1 MNVFVV
7 CGSPAAGKTTYG
19 AALARRLGAAC
30 VDIDACTERVVQA
43 GLRLAQLDENDRDS
57 PTFKAA
63 MRDPIYEQLFD
74 IAALQLHV
82 GLSVVIVGPFTRE
95 LRNANWLEDLSARL
109 AIAADRIEVHWVV
122 CADDQV
128 RFERMRQRNNPR
140 DAAKLVDFAAF
151 SRQYSVEPPL
161 CPHTRVDT

>member
-1 MNVFVV
+1 MPHNIELILTLT
-7 CGSPAAGKTTYG
+7 GGLT
-19 AALARRLGAAC
+19 AALALGF
-30 VDIDACTERVVQA
+30 VTQKLKLSPIVGYLLA
-43 GLRLAQLDENDRDS
+43 G
-57 PTFKAA
+57 
-63 MRDPIYEQLFD
+63 
-74 IAALQLHV
+74 
-82 GLSVVIVGPFTRE
+82 VIVGPFTRE
-95 LRNANWLEDLSARL
+95 LRNANWLENLSARL